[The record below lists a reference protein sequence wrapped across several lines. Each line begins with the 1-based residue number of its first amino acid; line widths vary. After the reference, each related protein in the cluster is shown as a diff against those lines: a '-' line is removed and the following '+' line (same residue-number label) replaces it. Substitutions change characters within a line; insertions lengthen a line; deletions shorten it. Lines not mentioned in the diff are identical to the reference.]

1 MESSIWLWDYGSYLC
16 CEFVFAVS
24 FVVLLYV
31 WSAAFF
37 LHILSFLREGTSGTD
52 MIAEAYR
59 QTFLNYYSFCIPRQ
73 QDGTIPIQVFFAFV
87 VFNGASTGIDP
98 PYSSSTFSTTC
109 DTLMVFQGTYAFNT
123 RHPRNC
129 KKRTVFVAS
138 KQPAHSRKGG
148 ELTDGSSLN
157 HKVIPDH

>member
-37 LHILSFLREGTSGTD
+37 LHILSFFREGTSGTD

-59 QTFLNYYSFCIPRQ
+59 QTFLNHYSFCIPRQ

-109 DTLMVFQGTYAFNT
+109 DTLMVFQGTMLSIQDT
-123 RHPRNC
+123 LGIV
-129 KKRTVFVAS
+129 KS
-138 KQPAHSRKGG
+138 
-148 ELTDGSSLN
+148 ELFSSLQDSQLILE
-157 HKVIPDH
+157 KAESWQTARP